1 MTYEIVDDNLK
12 IIYPWCSGFHAD
24 HVGLNSTVISCKL
37 IFSRSGILHKS
48 PYCVKLRA
56 VDRTIERT
64 TPTYSEMTICL
75 NTDLTKIH
83 ELDGP
88 RALPLQ
94 SSPPENIRSR
104 TPGGNQKK
112 FSKQMRQFAYTADDL
127 EAGFASSI
135 SKVGDISY
143 PTNSIVWKSSTN
155 MTRVTQPTNVTVLM
169 AHPAIKFRIISD
181 PLAAFGITPLAG
193 IIYVRDPAPLETALE
208 AIYL

>member
-12 IIYPWCSGFHAD
+12 IIYPWCTGFHAD

-37 IFSRSGILHKS
+37 IFSRNGILHKS

-56 VDRTIERT
+56 VDETIERT
-64 TPTYSEMTICL
+64 SPTYSEMTICL
-75 NTDLTKIH
+75 NTDLNKIH

-94 SSPPENIRSR
+94 STAPEQMRSR
-104 TPGGNQKK
+104 PPGGNHKK
-112 FSKQMRQFAYTADDL
+112 ISKQMRQFAYNTEDL
-127 EAGFASSI
+127 EAGVASAI
-135 SKVGDISY
+135 SKVGNIFY

-155 MTRVTQPTNVTVLM
+155 MTRVAQPLNMTVLIG
-169 AHPAIKFRIISD
+169 HPTIQFRIVND

-193 IIYVRDPAPLETALE
+193 IIFVRDPVPLQKALE